1 MTVICRATPHKKPI
15 NTHIAPT
22 VYGITVS
29 RKNNPNQPIANIA
42 NVFSDFIAAELFCRM
57 INENSVDELHFHDIL
72 EDTLASS

>member
-29 RKNNPNQPIANIA
+29 RKNNPNQPIAT
-42 NVFSDFIAAELFCRM
+42 VFLGKQAVPRSYIQG
-57 INENSVDELHFHDIL
+57 
-72 EDTLASS
+72 

>member
-29 RKNNPNQPIANIA
+29 RKLPPYINPLI
-42 NVFSDFIAAELFCRM
+42 C
-57 INENSVDELHFHDIL
+57 
-72 EDTLASS
+72 DTKFLDLN